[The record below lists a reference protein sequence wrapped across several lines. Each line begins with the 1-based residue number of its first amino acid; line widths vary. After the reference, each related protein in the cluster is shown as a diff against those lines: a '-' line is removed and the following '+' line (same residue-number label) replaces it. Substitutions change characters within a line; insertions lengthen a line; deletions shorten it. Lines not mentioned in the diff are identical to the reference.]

1 VTREVPKEELG
12 FVDEECVLF
21 ELQVRR
27 GGVGTGGGGGVGGSG
42 TGTSERSSKKKRKLG
57 K

>member
-1 VTREVPKEELG
+1 MTREVPKEELG